1 MARRRIARFG
11 LGVSAAAVVLALS
24 ASVAWPGGD
33 RKRRNLEQ
41 NQGRSWCSFSGL
53 NDDPSPLDG
62 SGPNGPGGQSQAY
75 GQDVKW
81 VSPIRTRG
89 NLACSANQKDA
100 SSSTTE
106 PDALTSRSITSG
118 RSASIL
124 DVPVRRASRSR
135 AASTLEQEEAR
146 RDIRRASIFPCG
158 TRVLAV
164 SHCDAAEG
172 RPQGRA

>member
-1 MARRRIARFG
+1 MTG
-11 LGVSAAAVVLALS
+11 SGENS
-24 ASVAWPGGD
+24 
-33 RKRRNLEQ
+33 EQ

-53 NDDPSPLDG
+53 NDDPSPIGRLRPERPRRSVAGVRARRQAG
-62 SGPNGPGGQSQAY
+62 S
-75 GQDVKW
+75 
-81 VSPIRTRG
+81 RR
-89 NLACSANQKDA
+89 SAREPRPVLQPEQDA

-124 DVPVRRASRSR
+124 DVPVRRPLALRGSGR
-135 AASTLEQEEAR
+135 ARTEEAR

-164 SHCDAAEG
+164 SHCDAAEYGARRAVRELGDMGPMG
-172 RPQGRA
+172 RIGEPIGISPTVWQ